1 MAHGTIS
8 HRAKIQMH
16 VCINAKSK
24 LLPSFQSALQQE
36 GNSEVRGHEDENRGP
51 LVCLRGQGRIL
62 EESITKIKDSHSRK
76 WTISPERMGPIFGS
90 EKSGTR
96 NYK

>member
-1 MAHGTIS
+1 MGHGTVS

-36 GNSEVRGHEDENRGP
+36 GNIEVSGHEDQNRGT
-51 LVCLRGQGRIL
+51 LVYLSGQGRIL

-90 EKSGTR
+90 EKSETR

>member
-1 MAHGTIS
+1 MGHGTVS

-36 GNSEVRGHEDENRGP
+36 GNIEVSGHEDQNRGT
-51 LVCLRGQGRIL
+51 LVYLSGQGRIL
-62 EESITKIKDSHSRK
+62 EERNVL
-76 WTISPERMGPIFGS
+76 ERTPIM
-90 EKSGTR
+90 TPIMTT
-96 NYK
+96 NL